1 MASRSIAKADRLT
14 PRAVIRIAGMAG
26 ALIVCIIPHGLW
38 RMVRAHSPWPPRFLG
53 LCARAAGVRVAI
65 AGEPIRHNVLFTS
78 NHLSWL
84 EILALGGAGRTA
96 FVAKAEVGRWG
107 IIGWLAGLNHTVYV
121 EREDRKAVKGQANA
135 LRDALLRRKPV
146 TLFPEGTTGDGVALL
161 PFRASLFAAVAPPPE
176 GVRVQPIALDY
187 GDFAAEIAWTDAEP
201 ADANVKRI
209 LNRKGTIRLTIHF
222 LEPLPHD
229 VLSDRKAIAL
239 MAQSQIA
246 SRLDAASRERRLG
259 L

>member
-1 MASRSIAKADRLT
+1 MT
-14 PRAVIRIAGMAG
+14 PRAALRIAGMVG
-26 ALIVCIIPHGLW
+26 ALLLCIIPHGLW
-38 RMVRAHSPWPPRFLG
+38 RLVRVRSPWPPLFLG
-53 LCARAAGVRVAI
+53 LCASAAGVRVSVS
-65 AGEPIRHNVLFTS
+65 GKPIRHNVLLAA

-84 EILALGGAGRTA
+84 DILALGGAARTA

-121 EREDRKAVKGQANA
+121 ERDDRRAVKGQANA

-146 TLFPEGTTGDGVALL
+146 TLFPEGTTGDGIALL

-176 GVRVQPIALDY
+176 GVRVQPVALDY
-187 GDFAAEIAWTDAEP
+187 GDAADEIAWTDAEP
-201 ADANVKRI
+201 AGANALRI
-209 LNRKGTIRLTIHF
+209 LKRKGTIPLTIHF
-222 LEPLPHD
+222 LEPLPQD
-229 VLSDRKAIAL
+229 VLADRKAIAL

-246 SRLDAASRERRLG
+246 SQLDSASREHRLG